1 MQVQHFEEKFRR
13 SIQKSRPYFEEKQI
27 CQDQL
32 RTQKDRIHMLQQQI
46 QMAKAT
52 YSRSLK
58 LLEQISEEIHRKRG
72 DYGSVAPP
80 GPREPGVGAELTTN
94 IETEKTKS
102 PISMN
107 NAYPLPDFNALLD
120 KCEIRSVG
128 TSVTTSSAVS
138 EKGDDDSDNE
148 DDLDLEELRLKVR
161 NLAIRPV
168 EGGDGQQEQ
177 DVWENELN
185 ATVNK
190 LDQLMMLRE
199 SSSINN
205 LTNSLPST
213 PVKTASSP
221 IKMLKMADPLPLLN
235 VSMHVLPLHNHGQNN
250 LNNFNENC
258 NSSSNT
264 SSNINN
270 NRNKMFNKNQ
280 KRRKLSE

>member
-1 MQVQHFEEKFRR
+1 
-13 SIQKSRPYFEEKQI
+13 
-27 CQDQL
+27 
-32 RTQKDRIHMLQQQI
+32 
-46 QMAKAT
+46 MAKST

-80 GPREPGVGAELTTN
+80 GPREPGVGAELTTTTN
-94 IETEKTKS
+94 NETDKIKS
-102 PISMN
+102 PIN
-107 NAYPLPDFNALLD
+107 ANVAYPLPDFNALLD

-138 EKGDDDSDNE
+138 EKGDDDDSDDE
-148 DDLDLEELRLKVR
+148 DNDLDLEELRLKVR

-177 DVWENELN
+177 DVWESELN

-235 VSMHVLPLHNHGQNN
+235 VSMHVLPQHNHGQNN
-250 LNNFNENC
+250 LNNFNEN
-258 NSSSNT
+258 SSSK
-264 SSNINN
+264 SSNNNKNNN
-270 NRNKMFNKNQ
+270 NRNKIYNNQ